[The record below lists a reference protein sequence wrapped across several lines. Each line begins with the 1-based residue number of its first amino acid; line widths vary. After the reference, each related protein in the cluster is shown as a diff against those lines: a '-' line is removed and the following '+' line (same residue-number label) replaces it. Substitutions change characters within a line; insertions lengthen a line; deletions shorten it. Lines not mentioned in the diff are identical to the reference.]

1 MARYINA
8 FEFKQKL
15 LAERDEI
22 PLTITQR
29 YSFGVPEVNKYGAS
43 VRCGIRK
50 ALRCMERTQTAHVV
64 EYDEYRDVVYK
75 LECLLCY
82 ATGNRYSKSE
92 YSLQDMERMVDD
104 YVQQLIDEA
113 TENTVSR
120 DEYERVCRERD
131 AAIAD
136 ISLSITG
143 NRFTDPCAICK
154 HKFGED
160 PCQCLECDEVTPN
173 GNFEWRGV
181 RNG

>member
-15 LAERDEI
+15 LEERDKI

-29 YSFGVPEVNKYGAS
+29 YSFGVPEINRYGAN

-64 EYDEYRDVVYK
+64 DYEEYRDVVYK

-113 TENTVSR
+113 TDNTVSR
-120 DEYERVCRERD
+120 EEYERVCRERD
-131 AAIAD
+131 EAVAD
-136 ISLSITG
+136 LKTSVEDGVCHVCNNFGKDYSLKG
-143 NRFTDPCAICK
+143 KCR
-154 HKFGED
+154 
-160 PCQCLECDEVTPN
+160 ECFQGAEN
-173 GNFEWRGV
+173 NFEWRGV
-181 RNG
+181 R

>member
-22 PLTITQR
+22 PLCITQR
-29 YSFGVPEVNKYGAS
+29 YSFGVPEVNKHGAS

-64 EYDEYRDVVYK
+64 DYEEYRDVVYK

-120 DEYERVCRERD
+120 EEYERVCRERD
-131 AAIAD
+131 ATVED
-136 ISLSITG
+136 MTLISDEHLPI
-143 NRFTDPCAICK
+143 CYICK
-154 HKFGED
+154 NEKDYPMNGK
-160 PCQCLECDEVTPN
+160 CRECYLGSEN
-173 GNFEWRGV
+173 NFEWRGV
-181 RNG
+181 QDE